1 MNLLVSTSFCNF
13 CRKTIEYV
21 NAITE
26 GYKMKKE
33 IETDKA
39 YKKTREELQGLPFET
54 IREKKKIEDEINLAN
69 WKRLTGFKSFRELVS
84 RPEFKDLHDEF
95 EAGLMCGY
103 ANGTGE
109 TKNPYGDD
117 SILKV
122 YKASLGIQV
131 IINEKKPADPA
142 LVAQLAK
149 SLTDSF
155 GILYYTVSG
164 LIPHGENKP
173 SVDDLKKSL
182 SRD

>member
-1 MNLLVSTSFCNF
+1 
-13 CRKTIEYV
+13 
-21 NAITE
+21 
-26 GYKMKKE
+26 MKKE
-33 IETDKA
+33 NESDKA
-39 YKKTREELQGLPFET
+39 YKKTREELHGLPLET
-54 IREKKKIEDEINLAN
+54 IREKKKAEDEINLAN
-69 WKRLTGFKSFRELVS
+69 WKRLTGFKSFRELVG

-103 ANGTGE
+103 ADGNSEGE
-109 TKNPYGDD
+109 KNSYGDD

-131 IINEKKPADPA
+131 IINEKKPADPI

-164 LIPHGENKP
+164 LIPQGENKT
-173 SVDDLKKSL
+173 LAEEMRKSD
-182 SRD
+182 SRN